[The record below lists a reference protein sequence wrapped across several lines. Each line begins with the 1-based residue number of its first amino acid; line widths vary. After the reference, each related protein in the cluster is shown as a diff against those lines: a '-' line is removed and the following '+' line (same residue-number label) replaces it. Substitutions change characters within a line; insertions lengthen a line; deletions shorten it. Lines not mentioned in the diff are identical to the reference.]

1 MAKKFAKI
9 NGLFNVFVLKTDNNT
24 QYYDPAKIIKGVVDI
39 DKNTICFASATAG
52 DVDKK
57 IGEYTIKENDRF
69 VITQGGIY
77 AYTGKQYSEPVI
89 PDTPDT
95 PMEDTW
101 RPIYINSTPINE
113 LKYTKNNEY
122 GDTVTIKPIKPAL
135 DFTTPKTTYE
145 VNGVE
150 YGILKIDDSYDDIY
164 DIVSMEFGVDYNE
177 LKRFIESVL
186 PSKETIGNGNLAINI
201 NGTNSVNFTANQTTD
216 SEINFV
222 NGDNIEITTETTE
235 EGDKIKISAQVET
248 PKNGK
253 LKFILGDENFETE
266 NIISEFTAN
275 QESDTSIKFL
285 AGDNIT
291 LEGTNGQLKISG
303 SEQRTYTTADIKF
316 ANEIKIGGTKLGDI
330 IAAENIFPDDKITT
344 NMTLQFVLETIL
356 SGTSTSE
363 EWGIQEVISEL
374 KPGEDTQIQ
383 ITAKNYY
390 TNEEIDLNKPLIEL
404 EAGTTILVTYTTE
417 DPKVYQTVKVGPF
430 IGGYALDNTDSGL
443 DDTDAP
449 EYIEYEGDT
458 EYLRIFDGATYTFDN
473 NYQNPS
479 FDGFTKENIGGIE
492 NNQIVLTVNEGWNNL
507 LIKRNWSITPELNF
521 NQYYIYPISSRGN
534 IGTDRGIEI
543 SNSLF
548 FGLTQFGTLEST
560 LKIHGVPKDLLP
572 YYIGVVNNYDYDNIF
587 DFSDGQEISSETL
600 VSDTENGIRIE
611 KQDTEVPSIITP
623 TTQPNDLQLFIA
635 VPANQFKTSDW
646 LVSVVNT
653 AAFNDNVTN
662 IDDEWFK
669 SEKLSLLIDGKP
681 YYLWCIEGKDEYS
694 IFESNAYKITLNK

>member
-95 PMEDTW
+95 PIEDTW

-113 LKYTKNNEY
+113 LEYTKNNEY
-122 GDTVTIKPIKPAL
+122 GDTDTINPIKPAV

-150 YGILKIDDSYDDIY
+150 YGILKIDDSYDDVY

-177 LKRFIESVL
+177 LKRFIEAVL
-186 PSKETIGNGNLAINI
+186 PSKETIGNGNLAINV

-253 LKFILGDENFETE
+253 LLFILGDENFKTE
-266 NIISEFTAN
+266 NTLVEFSAN

-291 LEGTNGQLKISG
+291 LEGTAGQLKITG
-303 SEQRTYTTADIKF
+303 PNVPAQYTTKDIII
-316 ANEIKIGGTKLGDI
+316 AEDIEVGGTKIGDI
-330 IAAENIFPDDKITT
+330 IAGEDIFKTEDNKDIIPAG
-344 NMTLQFVLETIL
+344 MTLHDVLVKIL
-356 SGTSTSE
+356 SGLTPE
-363 EWGIQEVISEL
+363 EWG
-374 KPGEDTQIQ
+374 TQTVNPQ
-383 ITAKNYY
+383 IVLGKNTAIVLTAKDYY
-390 TNEEIDLNKPLIEL
+390 TNEEIDLNKTLIEL
-404 EAGTTILVTYTTE
+404 TEGTTLLITYTTL
-417 DPKVYQTVKVGPF
+417 DPNVYQNITVSPF
-430 IGGYALDNTDSGL
+430 IGGYALDNTAET
-443 DDTDAP
+443 DDTGTP
-449 EYIEYEGDT
+449 KYIEYVGDT
-458 EYLRIFDGATYTFDN
+458 EYQRIFDEAKS
-473 NYQNPS
+473 S
-479 FDGFTKENIGGIE
+479 FGSYITDYSGFTKENIKDIE
-492 NNQIVLTVNEGWNNL
+492 QNQIVLTVNKGLNEFSL
-507 LIKRNWSITPELNF
+507 KQDWSIQPDTYF
-521 NQYYIYPISSRGN
+521 TQYNVYPMSNRGT
-534 IGTDRGIEI
+534 IGIDRPIIINSERFRDLTTRGVLSKILQINGITRE
-543 SNSLF
+543 
-548 FGLTQFGTLEST
+548 
-560 LKIHGVPKDLLP
+560 LLP
-572 YYIGVVNNYDYDNIF
+572 YYIGIVNNFENIF
-587 DFSDGQEISSETL
+587 DFSEGQQINSETL
-600 VSDTENGIRIE
+600 VSNTENGIRIE
-611 KQDTEVPSIITP
+611 KQNTEVPSVITP
-623 TTQPNDLQLFIA
+623 TTQPDDLQLFIA

-653 AAFNDNVTN
+653 ITSENITN
-662 IDDEWFK
+662 IDSIYLIAK
-669 SEKLSLLIDGKP
+669 KLSVTIDGNS
-681 YYLWCIEGKDEYS
+681 YYIWELSGTDAYS
-694 IFESNAYKITLNK
+694 TFGSDMYKITLNK